1 MSRFFMLRRCG
12 PVLSLLVAFCITLGT
27 APALRA
33 EALKVGYLPI
43 GTQAK
48 LLIAKERGFYAEEGL
63 DVELVE
69 FLNSP
74 DALNAQVAHKIDVG
88 AFGTSA
94 PLVHI
99 AKGADIKIVGGMTS
113 GGSSFIAKPEVAAGI
128 KTPADLKGK
137 KIATV
142 RLSTVDA
149 ILRAALKDAGLD
161 WKKDVQ
167 IFELK
172 NAPAV
177 TEAVKS
183 GQVDVGATW
192 GPHDLRAEK
201 DGLKILFYSHQLYP
215 AHVCC
220 RLTFSRKASP
230 EVIEKFLRAVLKA
243 EKYAAENKEG
253 TLDVLAKYVH
263 VERAILEKDFYD
275 PYKDNSSDPY
285 LNGLRQFWGIMSDSG
300 FLDTKGRKIEDAV
313 DLQRYENA
321 LNSLVKESPKEP
333 YWQKLLT
340 DYRTKNSKTS
350 L

>member
-1 MSRFFMLRRCG
+1 MSRFF
-12 PVLSLLVAFCITLGT
+12 LSLFIAFAVALCT

-33 EALKVGYLPI
+33 ESLKLGYLPVT
-43 GTQAK
+43 TQGK
-48 LLIAKERGFYAEEGL
+48 FLIAKELGIFAEEGL
-63 DVELVE
+63 DVEMVE

-74 DALNAQVAHKIDVG
+74 DALNALVAHKIDAG

-99 AKGADIKIVGGMTS
+99 AKGADIKIVGGLTS
-113 GGSSFIAKPEVAAGI
+113 GGSSFIAKPDVAAGI

-149 ILRAALKDAGLD
+149 ILRAALKEAGLD

-177 TEAVKS
+177 TEAVRS

-201 DGLKILFYSHQLYP
+201 EGMKILFHSHQLYP

-220 RLTFSRKASP
+220 RVIFSRKANP
-230 EVIEKFLRAVLKA
+230 VVIEKFLRAVLKA
-243 EKYAAENKEG
+243 EKYAAENKDG
-253 TLDVLAKYVH
+253 TLDVLARYIH
-263 VERAILEKDFYD
+263 VDRDILEKDFYD
-275 PYKDNSSDPY
+275 PNKDNSTDPY
-285 LNGLRQFWGIMSDSG
+285 LNGLRQFWGIMGDSG
-300 FLDTKGRKIEDAV
+300 FLDTRKHSIEDAV

-321 LNSLVKESPKEP
+321 LNSLIKENPQEP
-333 YWQKLLT
+333 YWQKRLK
-340 DYRTKNSKTS
+340 DYKSKNTKSS
-350 L
+350 VQDAS